1 LYQPPRFRKFWHD
14 GAVFG
19 GSYAL
24 VVIHEK
30 NSLFLLVLYSGLC
43 IIKLQAPKG
52 VKNRRL
58 QMKERYKALS
68 NWEIELITFIDYKLE
83 EDKTYTV
90 SDLLNEGYLHEILGN
105 LFIELEEER
114 QQEQNDILIDWYE
127 TQKEEQK

>member
-1 LYQPPRFRKFWHD
+1 
-14 GAVFG
+14 
-19 GSYAL
+19 
-24 VVIHEK
+24 
-30 NSLFLLVLYSGLC
+30 
-43 IIKLQAPKG
+43 
-52 VKNRRL
+52 
-58 QMKERYKALS
+58 MKQRYKALS

-114 QQEQNDILIDWYE
+114 QQQQNDILIDWYE